1 VGHGYPGR
9 GSGAIG
15 LRLYAAEPICGLNRG
30 TWGFMRARRDQR
42 FGRTAVWNGF
52 IVKAAFRFSALVA
65 AAVTLAAASPAYAVT
80 DIMWWHAM
88 SGELGRQLEKLATDF
103 NATQSEYRIVPSY
116 KGNYTETVTAAIFAF
131 RSRGQP
137 AIVQVNEIAT
147 ATMMAAK
154 GATYPVFELMRDE
167 AETFSPKAYLPAV
180 TGYYTDIAGNMLS
193 FPFNAS
199 TPILYYNKDLFRA
212 AGLDPEVAPKTWPE
226 VGEAAKRLRAAG
238 AACGFTTAWPSWVN
252 IENFSAF
259 HNLPI
264 ATKANGLGGLDA
276 VLTFNNPL
284 VVRNIAQLAD
294 WQTTKVFDYSGR
306 ATSAE
311 PRFQRGE
318 CGIFIGSSATRAD
331 IRANSKFE
339 IGYGMLPY
347 SPDVEGAPQNTIIGG
362 ATLWVLR
369 DRPREEYKGVA
380 KFFAFLSKPEVQAA
394 WHQNTGYLP
403 ITRAA
408 YDLTR
413 AQGFYDRNPGAAIS
427 IEQITLKMPTEN
439 SKGLRLGS
447 FVLIRDVIDDELE
460 QAFSGKKSAQAAL
473 DSAVERGNRL
483 LRQFERANPDR

>member
-1 VGHGYPGR
+1 
-9 GSGAIG
+9 
-15 LRLYAAEPICGLNRG
+15 
-30 TWGFMRARRDQR
+30 
-42 FGRTAVWNGF
+42 
-52 IVKAAFRFSALVA
+52 VKSACRISALLA
-65 AAVTLAAASPAYAVT
+65 AAIALVAASPAYAVT
-80 DIMWWHAM
+80 EIAWWHAM
-88 SGELGRQLEKLATDF
+88 SGQLGRQLEKLAADF
-103 NATQSEYRIVPSY
+103 NATQTEYRIVPSY

-137 AIVQVNEIAT
+137 TIVQVNEIGT

-154 GATYPVFELMRDE
+154 GATYPVFELMREE
-167 AETFSPKAYLPAV
+167 AEAFSPTAYLPAI

-226 VGEAAKRLRAAG
+226 VGAAAKRLRAAG
-238 AACGFTTAWPSWVN
+238 AACGFTTAWPSWIN

-276 VLTFNNPL
+276 VLTFNNP
-284 VVRNIAQLAD
+284 VTIRNIAQLAD

-311 PRFQRGE
+311 PRFQKGE

-347 SPDVEGAPQNTIIGG
+347 WPDVEGAPQNTIIGG

-380 KFFAFLSKPEVQAA
+380 RFFAFLSKPEVQAA

-408 YDLTR
+408 FDLTR

-427 IEQITLKMPTEN
+427 IEQMTLKPPTEN

-483 LRQFERANPDR
+483 LRQFERSNPDR

>member
-1 VGHGYPGR
+1 
-9 GSGAIG
+9 
-15 LRLYAAEPICGLNRG
+15 
-30 TWGFMRARRDQR
+30 M
-42 FGRTAVWNGF
+42 
-52 IVKAAFRFSALVA
+52 VKSAFRLFAFLA
-65 AAVTLAAASPAYAVT
+65 AAIALAAASPAYAVT

-88 SGELGRQLEKLATDF
+88 SGELGRQLEKLAADF
-103 NATQSEYRIVPSY
+103 NATQTEYRIVPSY

-137 AIVQVNEIAT
+137 AIVQVNEIGT

-167 AETFSPKAYLPAV
+167 AEAFSPTAYLPAI

-199 TPILYYNKDLFRA
+199 TPILYYNKSLFRA

-226 VGEAAKRLRAAG
+226 VGAAAKRLRAAG
-238 AACGFTTAWPSWVN
+238 AACGFTTAWPSWIN
-252 IENFSAF
+252 IENFSAY

-264 ATKANGLGGLDA
+264 ATKANGLSGLDA

-284 VVRNIAQLAD
+284 TVRNIAQLAE

-311 PRFQRGE
+311 PRFQNGE

-347 SPDVEGAPQNTIIGG
+347 WPDVEGAPQNTIIGG

-408 YDLTR
+408 FDQTR

-427 IEQITLKMPTEN
+427 IEQMTLKPPTEN

-447 FVLIRDVIDDELE
+447 FVLIRDVMEDELE
-460 QAFSGKKSAQAAL
+460 HAFSGKKSAQAAL

-483 LRQFERANPDR
+483 LRQFERSNPDR

>member
-1 VGHGYPGR
+1 
-9 GSGAIG
+9 
-15 LRLYAAEPICGLNRG
+15 
-30 TWGFMRARRDQR
+30 
-42 FGRTAVWNGF
+42 
-52 IVKAAFRFSALVA
+52 
-65 AAVTLAAASPAYAVT
+65 
-80 DIMWWHAM
+80 M
-88 SGELGRQLEKLATDF
+88 SGQLGRQLEKLAADF

-137 AIVQVNEIAT
+137 AIVQVNEIGT

-167 AETFSPKAYLPAV
+167 AEAFSPTAYLPAI

-226 VGEAAKRLRAAG
+226 VGAAAKRLRAAG
-238 AACGFTTAWPSWVN
+238 AACGFTTAWPSWIN

-284 VVRNIAQLAD
+284 TVRNIAQLAD

-311 PRFQRGE
+311 PRFQKGE

-347 SPDVEGAPQNTIIGG
+347 WPDVEGAPQNTIIGG

-369 DRPREEYKGVA
+369 DRPRDEYKGVA

-394 WHQNTGYLP
+394 WHQNTGYMP

-408 YDLTR
+408 FDLTR

-427 IEQITLKMPTEN
+427 IEQMTLKPPTEN

-473 DSAVERGNRL
+473 DTAVERGNRL
-483 LRQFERANPDR
+483 LRQFERSNPDR

>member
-1 VGHGYPGR
+1 
-9 GSGAIG
+9 
-15 LRLYAAEPICGLNRG
+15 
-30 TWGFMRARRDQR
+30 
-42 FGRTAVWNGF
+42 
-52 IVKAAFRFSALVA
+52 VKSAFRFVA
-65 AAVTLAAASPAYAVT
+65 LAATAIVLVTASPAHAVT
-80 DIMWWHAM
+80 EIAWWHAM
-88 SGELGRQLEKLATDF
+88 SGQLGRQLEKLAADF
-103 NATQSEYRIVPSY
+103 NATQSEYRVVPSY

-167 AETFSPKAYLPAV
+167 AEGFSPNAYLPAV
-180 TGYYTDIAGNMLS
+180 TGYYTDLAGNMLS

-212 AGLDPEVAPKTWPE
+212 AGLDPEVAPRTWPE
-226 VGEAAKRLRAAG
+226 VGAAAKRLRAAG
-238 AACGFTTAWPSWVN
+238 AACGFTTAWPSWIN

-284 VVRNIAQLAD
+284 VVRNIAQLAE

-311 PRFQRGE
+311 PRFQKGE

-331 IRANSKFE
+331 IKANSKFE

-347 SPDVEGAPQNTIIGG
+347 WPDVEGAPQNTIIGG

-369 DRPREEYKGVA
+369 DRPRDEYKGAA

-408 YDLTR
+408 FDLTR
-413 AQGFYDRNPGAAIS
+413 SQGFYDRNPGTAIS
-427 IEQITLKMPTEN
+427 IEQITLKVPTEN

-447 FVLIRDVIDDELE
+447 FVLIRDVIDEELE

>member
-1 VGHGYPGR
+1 
-9 GSGAIG
+9 
-15 LRLYAAEPICGLNRG
+15 
-30 TWGFMRARRDQR
+30 
-42 FGRTAVWNGF
+42 
-52 IVKAAFRFSALVA
+52 VKSACRFSALLA
-65 AAVTLAAASPAYAVT
+65 AAIALVAASPAYAVT
-80 DIMWWHAM
+80 EIAWWHAM
-88 SGELGRQLEKLATDF
+88 SGQLGRQLEKLAADF
-103 NATQSEYRIVPSY
+103 NATQTEYRIVPSY

-137 AIVQVNEIAT
+137 AIVQVNEIGT

-167 AETFSPKAYLPAV
+167 AEAFSPTAYLPAV

-226 VGEAAKRLRAAG
+226 VGAAAKRLRAAG
-238 AACGFTTAWPSWVN
+238 AACGFTTAWPSWIN

-284 VVRNIAQLAD
+284 TVRNIAQLAD

-311 PRFQRGE
+311 PRFQNGE

-347 SPDVEGAPQNTIIGG
+347 WPDVEGAPQNTMIGG

-380 KFFAFLSKPEVQAA
+380 RFFAFLSKPEVQAA

-408 YDLTR
+408 FDLTR

-427 IEQITLKMPTEN
+427 IEQMTLKPPTEN
-439 SKGLRLGS
+439 SRGLRLGS

-483 LRQFERANPDR
+483 LRQFERSNPDR